1 MERATGIEPVSS
13 VWKTEVLTI
22 TQRPRPIRRLIHLR
36 YEVKKYVSSH
46 LPVRGRVA
54 VLGGER
60 TRGGAAEQPQQ
71 PSRSYDVLRLIAAAS
86 EAIRGMSE
94 LWIPISA
101 RSRPDIAESSRH
113 VLS

>member
-1 MERATGIEPVSS
+1 MLRHARMTAMTGRAAAFGMVAG
-13 VWKTEVLTI
+13 
-22 TQRPRPIRRLIHLR
+22 RRLWAGNDRLGKFDTR
-36 YEVKKYVSSH
+36 
-46 LPVRGRVA
+46 
-54 VLGGER
+54 GGER
-60 TRGGAAEQPQQ
+60 TRGGAAQPPQQ

-86 EAIRGMSE
+86 EAILGMSE